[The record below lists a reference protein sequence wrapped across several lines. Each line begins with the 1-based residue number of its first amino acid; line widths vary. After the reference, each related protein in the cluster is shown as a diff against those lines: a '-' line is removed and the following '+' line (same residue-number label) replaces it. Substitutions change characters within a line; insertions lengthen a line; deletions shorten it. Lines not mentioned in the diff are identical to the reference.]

1 MHALIFLAEMGRV
14 MVGGTSEAIVKMRK
28 FLSGYSSSENQT
40 YGRWVRAIQN
50 AMNAFYKQEYPR
62 SCYEDLQE
70 WNKKINNFFRE
81 KKAELLK
88 PRRAE
93 QHINELVNDEFQLW
107 LFLKEIK
114 FFDYLFGIEDKISKK
129 RNENEDF
136 ICKKILANLNT
147 NSTSYSQHA
156 LWADLGILDPAV
168 TIPSNSNK
176 FNTSDVSYIAEHL
189 YATNGPEIVVENELD
204 KEGKKRNLNFFKQI
218 FNLKIKAVVALGIP
232 GIDFIHYAE
241 EQNFN
246 GSDSEGSYTITIKPK
261 ISKEKIFP
269 QMQPGVS
276 RNDSYVTFP
285 VEIIIEKNDTKGNKT
300 TESIEITVHNILVK
314 DSKPFSLTDNDFK
327 RLFSVLKKALTD
339 SEVLVHCRAGIGRTG
354 QFLAIILL
362 YHYNE
367 FINIFA
373 AKNNDAEIIAALNT
387 FIENLRAARPRLI
400 ATPAQ
405 LWQALVQAAQLFDLL
420 PQESVIASAG
430 SSSAT
435 TATSSVHWS
444 GTLSL
449 VPPVLNLD
457 GDEPDSYS
465 DDYSSDDSSD
475 ISDGNYSAIK
485 PKSSV
490 TVGNHPNS
498 TFAKSEESADSK
510 CSLAQ
515 PSTTNP
521 SPR

>member
-1 MHALIFLAEMGRV
+1 MRNNACFNFLVEMGRV
-14 MVGGTSEAIVKMRK
+14 MVGGTSKAIVKMQE
-28 FLSGYSSSENQT
+28 FLGSYLSPENQT

-88 PRRAE
+88 SRRAE
-93 QHINELVNDEFQLW
+93 QHIDELVNNEFQLW

-114 FFDYLFGIEDKISKK
+114 FFDYLFGIEDKK
-129 RNENEDF
+129 RNEDF
-136 ICKKILANLNT
+136 ICEKILANLKT
-147 NSTSYSQHA
+147 NSTSYSQYA
-156 LWADLGILDPAV
+156 LWADLGILDSAA

-176 FNTSDVSYIAEHL
+176 FNTSDVSHITEHL

-204 KEGKKRNLNFFKQI
+204 KEGKKRNLNFFKEI

-232 GIDFIHYAE
+232 GTDFIHYAE

-246 GSDSEGSYTITIKPK
+246 SGDSESSYTITIKPK

-285 VEIIIEKNDTKGNKT
+285 VEIIIEKIDIKGNKT
-300 TESIEITVHNILVK
+300 TESTEITVHNILVK
-314 DSKPFSLTDNDFK
+314 DSKPFNLTDNDFK
-327 RLFSVLKKALTD
+327 RLFPILEKTLTD

-354 QFLAIILL
+354 QFLALILL

-367 FINIFA
+367 FSNIFA
-373 AKNNDAEIIAALNT
+373 AENNDAEIIAALNT
-387 FIENLRAARPRLI
+387 FIEKLRAARPRLI

-405 LWQALVQAAQLFDLL
+405 LWQALVQAAQLFNLL
-420 PQESVIASAG
+420 PQKSVIASAG
-430 SSSAT
+430 SASAT
-435 TATSSVHWS
+435 TATSGVPLS
-444 GTLSL
+444 GTLAL

-457 GDEPDSYS
+457 EDKPDSDS
-465 DDYSSDDSSD
+465 DDNSSDDSSD
-475 ISDGNYSAIK
+475 ISDGNYLAIERK
-485 PKSSV
+485 PAVK
-490 TVGNHPNS
+490 VGEHPNS
-498 TFAKSEESADSK
+498 TFAKSGESPNSRRPPD
-510 CSLAQ
+510 Q
-515 PSTTNP
+515 PSITKP
-521 SPR
+521 SLR